1 MTDFILVLTTI
12 GPQELAQ
19 QLVTDAVAQRVAAS
33 GQVIGP
39 ITGTYWWKQQ
49 METVQSWLCLFKTR
63 SDLYQEVERVIREHH
78 PDEVPGILAVPVV
91 AGWASYLEWIA
102 QETYTNAPGE

>member
-12 GPQELAQ
+12 GPQERAQ
-19 QLVTDAVAQRVAAS
+19 QLVTAAVEQRVAAS

-39 ITGTYWWKQQ
+39 ITSVYWWRQT

-63 SDLYQEVERVIREHH
+63 SDLYEEVERVIREYHY
-78 PDEVPGILAVPVV
+78 DEVPGILALPIV
-91 AGWASYLEWIA
+91 AGWSSYLEWIA
-102 QETYTNAPGE
+102 QETRRPEG